1 MGCAAGCRIDRTQS
15 GFLQAL
21 TSRQIPVRLVLDT
34 NVVLDLLHFSDP
46 AVSPILH
53 AIANHMAHCYA
64 SSATLDELRRVLT
77 YSEFQ
82 LDATAQ
88 TTLLMRYQAWVS
100 VAEPVSGSAR
110 KMPRCSDPDDQMF
123 LELAASIQADF
134 LISKDKAVLALK
146 RHTGLGFKI
155 LTPSEAGTLWV

>member
-1 MGCAAGCRIDRTQS
+1 M
-15 GFLQAL
+15 
-21 TSRQIPVRLVLDT
+21 RLVLDT

-64 SSATLDELRRVLT
+64 SMETLDELRRVLT

-88 TTLLMRYQAWVS
+88 TALLMRYQAWVGV
-100 VAEPVSGSAR
+100 VACFGVG
-110 KMPRCSDPDDQMF
+110 
-123 LELAASIQADF
+123 
-134 LISKDKAVLALK
+134 
-146 RHTGLGFKI
+146 
-155 LTPSEAGTLWV
+155 

>member
-1 MGCAAGCRIDRTQS
+1 LR
-15 GFLQAL
+15 
-21 TSRQIPVRLVLDT
+21 SRQTPLRLVLDT
-34 NVVLDLLHFSDP
+34 NVVLDLLHFAD
-46 AVSPILH
+46 AVVLPILQ
-53 AIANHMAHCYA
+53 ALENHNAHCYA
-64 SSATLDELRRVLT
+64 SADTLAELRRVLT

-88 TTLLMRYQAWVS
+88 TALLMRYQAWVG

-155 LTPSEAGTLWV
+155 LTPSEGASLCISATEH